1 MVKIQSCH
9 LFPIIFLNM
18 RIFVKNL
25 FWFSGINKTGMKLKN
40 IAYLVI
46 FFSEQ
51 DFPNAKIIDNE

>member
-1 MVKIQSCH
+1 
-9 LFPIIFLNM
+9 M

-51 DFPNAKIIDNE
+51 DFPNAKIIDNK